1 VNGTG
6 FVESASDRM
15 DTIVGTLL
23 LGGVLTSLALII
35 AGLTWRWLA
44 TGHTASVLDETL
56 AGHDV
61 VELVGADLRA
71 LGQGAVRPRL
81 LISLGIVALLLT
93 PYLRVLASML
103 FFAFVEHNWKY
114 TAFTAFVLLVL
125 TYSLVLR

>member
-1 VNGTG
+1 MSGTG
-6 FVESASDRM
+6 SVESASDRM
-15 DTIVGTLL
+15 DAIVGTLL
-23 LGGVLTSLALII
+23 LAGVLTSLALII
-35 AGLTWRWLA
+35 AGLTWHRLA
-44 TGHTASVLDETL
+44 TGHSALDETL

-61 VELVGADLRA
+61 VELLGADLRA
-71 LGQGAVRPRL
+71 LVQGAVRPRL

>member
-1 VNGTG
+1 
-6 FVESASDRM
+6 M
-15 DTIVGTLL
+15 DTVVGTLL
-23 LGGVLTSLALII
+23 LGGVLTSLTLIVP
-35 AGLTWRWLA
+35 GLVWRRLS
-44 TGHTASVLDETL
+44 ASHPVLDQTL

-61 VELVGADLRA
+61 VELIGADFRT

-114 TAFTAFVLLVL
+114 TAFTAFVLIVL

>member
-1 VNGTG
+1 VNDTG
-6 FVESASDRM
+6 SVLSASDRM

-35 AGLTWRWLA
+35 AGLTWHWLT
-44 TGHTASVLDETL
+44 TGHSALEETL

-61 VELVGADLRA
+61 VELLGADLRA
-71 LGQGAVRPRL
+71 LAQGAVRPRL
-81 LISLGIVALLLT
+81 LISLGVVALLLT

-103 FFAFVEHNWKY
+103 YFALVEHNWKY
-114 TAFTAFVLLVL
+114 TAFTAFVLIVL

>member
-1 VNGTG
+1 MSGTG
-6 FVESASDRM
+6 SVESASDRM
-15 DTIVGTLL
+15 DAIVGTLL
-23 LGGVLTSLALII
+23 LSGVLTSLALIV
-35 AGLTWRWLA
+35 AGLTWHRLA
-44 TGHTASVLDETL
+44 TGHSALDETL

-61 VELVGADLRA
+61 VELLGADLR
-71 LGQGAVRPRL
+71 LLVQGAVRPRL

>member
-1 VNGTG
+1 MSGTG
-6 FVESASDRM
+6 SVESASDRM
-15 DTIVGTLL
+15 DAIVGTLL

-35 AGLTWRWLA
+35 AGLTWHRLA
-44 TGHTASVLDETL
+44 TGHSALDETL

-61 VELVGADLRA
+61 VELLGADLRA
-71 LGQGAVRPRL
+71 LVQGAVRPRL

>member
-6 FVESASDRM
+6 SGVSASDRM
-15 DTIVGTLL
+15 DTVVGTLL
-23 LGGVLTSLALII
+23 LGGVLTSLALIV
-35 AGLTWRWLA
+35 AGLVWRRLS
-44 TGHTASVLDETL
+44 ASHPVLDQTL

-61 VELVGADLRA
+61 VELIGADFRA

-114 TAFTAFVLLVL
+114 TAFTAFVLIVL

>member
-35 AGLTWRWLA
+35 AGLTWHWLA
-44 TGHTASVLDETL
+44 TGHSAVEETL

-61 VELVGADLRA
+61 VELLGADLRA

-103 FFAFVEHNWKY
+103 FFAFVEQNWKY
-114 TAFTAFVLLVL
+114 TAFTAFVLIVL

>member
-1 VNGTG
+1 MSGTG
-6 FVESASDRM
+6 SVESASDPM
-15 DTIVGTLL
+15 DAIVGTLL

-35 AGLTWRWLA
+35 AGLTWHRLA
-44 TGHTASVLDETL
+44 TGHSALDETL

-61 VELVGADLRA
+61 VELLGADLRA
-71 LGQGAVRPRL
+71 LVQGAVRPRL

-114 TAFTAFVLLVL
+114 TAFTAFVLIVL

>member
-1 VNGTG
+1 
-6 FVESASDRM
+6 M
-15 DTIVGTLL
+15 DTVVGTLL

-35 AGLTWRWLA
+35 AGLVWRRLS
-44 TGHTASVLDETL
+44 TSHSVLDQTL

-61 VELVGADLRA
+61 VQLLGSDLRA
-71 LGQGAVRPRL
+71 LGQGAVRPSL

-103 FFAFVEHNWKY
+103 FFALVEHNWKY
-114 TAFTAFVLLVL
+114 TAFTAFVLIVL

>member
-1 VNGTG
+1 MNGTG
-6 FVESASDRM
+6 SAVSATERM
-15 DTIVGTLL
+15 DTIIGTLL

-35 AGLTWRWLA
+35 AGLTWHWLA
-44 TGHTASVLDETL
+44 TGHSAVEETL

-61 VELVGADLRA
+61 VELLGADLRA

-103 FFAFVEHNWKY
+103 FFAFMEHNWKY
-114 TAFTAFVLLVL
+114 TAFTAFVLIVL

>member
-1 VNGTG
+1 MNDTG
-6 FVESASDRM
+6 SVVSASDRM

-35 AGLTWRWLA
+35 AGLVWRGLS
-44 TGHTASVLDETL
+44 TGHSVLDQTL

-61 VELVGADLRA
+61 VELLGADLRA

-114 TAFTAFVLLVL
+114 TAFTAFVLIVL

>member
-6 FVESASDRM
+6 SGVSASGRM

-35 AGLTWRWLA
+35 AGLVWRRLSA
-44 TGHTASVLDETL
+44 GHSVLDQTL

-61 VELVGADLRA
+61 VELLGADLRA
-71 LGQGAVRPRL
+71 LGEGAVRPRL

-114 TAFTAFVLLVL
+114 TAFTAFVLIVL